1 MNACPACGQGIVRP
15 ESKVCPH
22 CWARL
27 GSPEAVPRSS
37 LWQIL
42 LFVGVLLIGVLTYH
56 GC

>member
-1 MNACPACGQGIVRP
+1 MSVCPACGQGIVRS

-27 GSPEAVPRSS
+27 GSPAPAPSS
-37 LWQIL
+37 GWPVL
-42 LFVGVLLIGVLTYH
+42 LFSLVVIGALTYI

>member
-1 MNACPACGQGIVRP
+1 MSACPACGQEIVRP

-27 GSPEAVPRSS
+27 GSPAPAPRSS
-37 LWQIL
+37 GWQLL
-42 LFVGVLLIGVLTYH
+42 LFSLLVIGTLTYL